1 MIFIRYL
8 IKPELLSGAPYKS
21 GNAPIREL
29 LQAYQIF
36 AEVKKIN
43 KNFKK
48 PIKIKKIYKTQK
60 INKNQKIK

>member
-1 MIFIRYL
+1 MIFIRFL

-43 KNFKK
+43 KN
-48 PIKIKKIYKTQK
+48 
-60 INKNQKIK
+60 